1 MIDDMSEDILIIQS
15 IYTKFIP
22 MYLAYMHYTWPVHV
36 TKVEQE
42 TKASK
47 GRAYVTAHS
56 QARLKNRM
64 YWTSVSKE
72 T

>member
-1 MIDDMSEDILIIQS
+1 MSFEDVQIIS
-15 IYTKFIP
+15 NYSKVNTKFIRIC
-22 MYLAYMHYTWPVHV
+22 LLYMHYTWPLHV

-47 GRAYVTAHS
+47 GRAYLTAHS

-64 YWTSVSKE
+64 HWTSVSKE